1 MADPSSDSSSMA
13 SEPWRIFRIMAEFV
27 EGFDLMARTRPA
39 VTIYGSARLNRR
51 NPYYRMAMV
60 TAEKLARAGY
70 TIVTG
75 GGPGIMEAANRGA
88 QKGGGLSIGLNID
101 IPAEQ
106 EPNKYLDEM
115 MEFRYFFCRKT
126 MFVRYASAMVILPG
140 GFGTMDELFESLT
153 LIQTHRT
160 ARFPLVLMGEDYWRG
175 LLHWVKNTMVEEGT
189 IAQED
194 FDMLNVTDDP
204 DETVRIISGTPDE
217 YEGVVLPG

>member
-1 MADPSSDSSSMA
+1 VDESSSMA

-39 VTIYGSARLNRR
+39 VSIFGSARANRR
-51 NPYYRMAMV
+51 DPYYRMAME
-60 TAEKLARAGY
+60 TAEKLAQAGY

-101 IPAEQ
+101 IPFEQ
-106 EPNKYLDEM
+106 KPNKYLDEM
-115 MEFRYFFCRKT
+115 IEFRYFFCRKT
-126 MFVRYASAMVILPG
+126 MFVRYASAIVIMPG

-160 ARFPLVLMGEDYWRG
+160 ARFPVVLMGTAYWRG
-175 LLHWVKNTMVEEGT
+175 LLRWMRDTMVPEGT
-189 IAQED
+189 VGQED
-194 FDMLNVTDDP
+194 VDMLNVTDDP
-204 DETVRIISGTPDE
+204 DETVRIITGTPDDYYGIE
-217 YEGVVLPG
+217 LPG

>member
-1 MADPSSDSSSMA
+1 VADSSSMA
-13 SEPWRIFRIMAEFV
+13 GEPWRIFRIMAEFV

-140 GFGTMDELFESLT
+140 GFGTMDELFETLT

-160 ARFPLVLMGEDYWRG
+160 ARFPLVLMGKDYWRG

-194 FDMLNVTDDP
+194 FNMLNVTDDP
-204 DETVRIISGTPDE
+204 DETVRIISGTPEE

>member
-1 MADPSSDSSSMA
+1 MAN
-13 SEPWRIFRIMAEFV
+13 EPWRIFRIMAEFV

-39 VTIYGSARLNRR
+39 VSIYGSARLNRR

-60 TAEKLARAGY
+60 TAEELARAGY

-88 QKGGGLSIGLNID
+88 QKGGGLSVGLNID

-160 ARFPLVLMGEDYWRG
+160 ARFPLVLMGKDYWRG

-189 IAQED
+189 IGQKD
-194 FDMLNVTDDP
+194 LDMLNVTDDP
-204 DETVRIISGTPDE
+204 DETVRIITGTPDE

>member
-1 MADPSSDSSSMA
+1 VADSSSMA

-51 NPYYRMAMV
+51 NPYYSMAMV

-88 QKGGGLSIGLNID
+88 KKGGGLSIGLNID
-101 IPAEQ
+101 IPTEQ

-140 GFGTMDELFESLT
+140 GFGTMDELFETLT

-160 ARFPLVLMGEDYWRG
+160 ARFPLVLMGKDYWRG
-175 LLHWVKNTMVEEGT
+175 LLHWVKNTMAEQGT
-189 IAQED
+189 IGQKD
-194 FDMLNVTDDP
+194 LDMLNVTDDS
-204 DETVRIISGTPDE
+204 DETVRIITGTPDE

>member
-1 MADPSSDSSSMA
+1 MVDKSSMS

-39 VTIYGSARLNRR
+39 VSIFGSARLNRR

-88 QKGGGLSIGLNID
+88 KKGGGLSMGLNIE
-101 IPAEQ
+101 IPSEQ

-126 MFVRYASAMVILPG
+126 MFVRYASAIVILPG
-140 GFGTMDELFESLT
+140 GFGTLDELFESLT

-160 ARFPLVLMGEDYWRG
+160 AQFPVVLMGSKYWRG
-175 LLHWVKNTMVEEGT
+175 LLRWVKNTMVEEGT
-189 IAQED
+189 ISQSD

-204 DETVRIISGTPDE
+204 DETVRIITGTPDE
-217 YEGVVLPG
+217 CQGVILPG

>member
-1 MADPSSDSSSMA
+1 MVDKSSM
-13 SEPWRIFRIMAEFV
+13 SNEPWRIFRIMAEFV

-39 VTIYGSARLNRR
+39 VSIFGSARLNRR
-51 NPYYRMAMV
+51 NPYYKMAMV

-88 QKGGGLSIGLNID
+88 KKGGGLSMGLNID

-106 EPNKYLDEM
+106 ESNKYLDET

-126 MFVRYASAMVILPG
+126 MFVRYASAMVIMPG

-160 ARFPLVLMGEDYWRG
+160 AQFPVVLMGSKYWRG
-175 LLHWVKNTMVEEGT
+175 LLRWVKSTMVEEGT
-189 IAQED
+189 ISKGD
-194 FDMLNVTDDP
+194 LDILNVTDDP
-204 DETVRIISGTPDE
+204 DETVRIITGTPDE
-217 YEGVVLPG
+217 YQGVILPG